1 MLSRRRVL
9 GIVVA
14 FCALATIALADQP
27 NMQAARTNLQQA
39 RAQLQRATAN
49 KGGHRVKAIE
59 HVNNAIGLVNQGIAY
74 DRRHNHAQGGLGAV
88 FNAPPLPDQPHM
100 QAALDNL
107 RQAKS
112 NLERATSDKGGFRKK
127 AIDQVNDAIDET
139 QKGIDAGE

>member
-9 GIVVA
+9 GIVVSV
-14 FCALATIALADQP
+14 CTLATIALADQP
-27 NMQAARTNLQQA
+27 YMRAARTDLQQA

-59 HVNNAIGLVNQGIAY
+59 HVNSAIGLVNQGIAY

-88 FNAPPLPDQPHM
+88 FNTTMPDQPHM
-100 QAALDNL
+100 QSALDNL

-112 NLERATSDKGGFRKK
+112 NLERATSDKGGYRKK
-127 AIDQVNDAIDET
+127 AIDEVNDAIDET

>member
-1 MLSRRRVL
+1 MLSRKRVL

-14 FCALATIALADQP
+14 VCALATIALADQP

-39 RAQLQRATAN
+39 RAQLQRATTN

-59 HVNNAIGLVNQGIAY
+59 HVNNAIGLVNQGIAF
-74 DRRHNHAQGGLGAV
+74 DRRHNHAQAGQGAV
-88 FNAPPLPDQPHM
+88 FNTTMPDQPHM

-112 NLERATSDKGGFRKK
+112 DLERATTDKGGYRKR
-127 AIDQVNDAIDET
+127 AIDEVNNAIDET